1 MQNYN
6 QTVFDSNSN
15 PPLPPP
21 PPPPPHPLQ
30 KLDYSI
36 HLNII
41 EHIE

>member
-15 PPLPPP
+15 PPL
-21 PPPPPHPLQ
+21 PPPHPLQ